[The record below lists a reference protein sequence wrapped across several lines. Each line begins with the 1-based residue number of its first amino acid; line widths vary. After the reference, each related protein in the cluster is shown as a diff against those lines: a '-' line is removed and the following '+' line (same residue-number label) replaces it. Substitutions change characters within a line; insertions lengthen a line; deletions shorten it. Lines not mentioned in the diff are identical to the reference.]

1 MGESVLHC
9 PEVAGPARRDE
20 GAGPDSPRPAPRWVR
35 LAAGLVRRLPAG
47 RYRLTHWLGRRPGP
61 PFLATTPAAVGGFSF
76 VCDLR
81 DSIARE
87 VCFTGQYEPQETALL
102 RQLLGP
108 GQTFVDVGANWGY
121 FTFLAAALT
130 GPAGRIVSL
139 EPDPRLF
146 ALLQANLRHN
156 GLGRVTALPVAAAD
170 RADTLRLAGFDAAG
184 GNWGQSRL
192 ANADAAAS
200 FLVPTTLLDAA
211 LDRLGVVAI
220 DVLKMDIEGA
230 EDLALRGMA
239 DGLSRHRYRHVLL
252 EVHPA
257 LLAER
262 GRTFEQTVA
271 PLTAAGYRP
280 WRIDH
285 SPAATR
291 RAAYRPATRLAD
303 LLTPTAAGEP
313 LDLWPHL
320 LWVSPEAKP
329 PVAGTRPLS

>member
-1 MGESVLHC
+1 MDSI
-9 PEVAGPARRDE
+9 PSTAAGPA
-20 GAGPDSPRPAPRWVR
+20 GPPERIRPAPRWVR
-35 LAAGLVRRLPAG
+35 LAAGLVRRLPVG
-47 RYRLTHWLGRRPGP
+47 RYRVMHWLGRRPAA
-61 PFLATTPAAVGGFSF
+61 PFLATTPAAFGGFSF

-102 RQLLGP
+102 RHLLGP
-108 GQTFVDVGANWGY
+108 GKTFVDVGANWGY
-121 FTFLAAALT
+121 FTLLAASLT

-146 ALLQANLRHN
+146 PLLRANLRHN
-156 GLGRVTALPVAAAD
+156 RLGHVTALQLAAAD
-170 RADTLRLAGFDAAG
+170 RTDTLRLMGFDAAG

-192 ANADAAAS
+192 CERPPAAS
-200 FLVPTTLLDAA
+200 FSVPAAPLDEA
-211 LDRLGVVAI
+211 LDEAGVGEVE
-220 DVLKMDIEGA
+220 VVKMDIEGA
-230 EDLALRGMA
+230 EDLALRGMEA
-239 DGLSRHRYRHVLL
+239 GLARGRYRHVLL
-252 EVHPA
+252 EVHPH

-291 RAAYRPATRLAD
+291 RAAYAQAARLAD
-303 LLTPTAAGEP
+303 LLRPMAPGES

-320 LWVSPEAKP
+320 LWV
-329 PVAGTRPLS
+329 RPDAELPAA